1 MVFDQLIGRFAKEA
15 PVATMVRA
23 LMANILSVAELNAI
37 FRESA
42 VQQRESTLLFSTIV
56 ELLSLAVSKA
66 KPSLHAAYQTRREA
80 LGVSAKALY
89 DKVQG
94 VELPVTRELVRRTAE
109 RMGQVLR
116 ALEPDRP
123 APLAGYEIRILDG
136 SHLAATEHRLKVTRQ
151 VRGGPLPG
159 QMLVVLDPRRQLI
172 VDVIPSE
179 DGHAQERS
187 LLPEL
192 VDELRPGQL
201 WIADRNFCTAMWLLE
216 IALNKAFFIIR
227 QHAGMRLELVG
238 KPRFIER
245 GPTGEIWEQAAVLHG
260 DAGESLELRR
270 ITIKLDHPTE
280 NGDRVLHLLTNLPSA
295 IKAPVVAEEY
305 RTRWTIE
312 AAFGELTLSLNGE
325 MDSLAHPQAALLCYA
340 IALVTYNLLSIVRA
354 ALRVT
359 HGSETRDTVSF
370 YYLADEVAGTW
381 RGLDIAVP
389 NLEWDRRYA
398 HLEPAALAD
407 ELKKIASHVELRKYR
422 KHPRAAKKKPPP
434 RHGTK
439 PHVSTAKLLAQQR
452 QS

>member
-23 LMANILSVAELNAI
+23 LMANVLSAEELNAI
-37 FRESA
+37 FRDGAER
-42 VQQRESTLLFSTIV
+42 QRESTLLFSTIV

-66 KPSLHAAYQTRREA
+66 KPSLHAAYQTRREE

-94 VELPVTRELVRRTAE
+94 VELQVTRELVRRTAE
-109 RMGQVLR
+109 RMNQVLS

-123 APLAGYEIRILDG
+123 SPLAGYEILVLDG
-136 SHLAATEHRLKVTRQ
+136 SHLAATQHRLKVTRR

-159 QMLVVLDPRRQLI
+159 QMLVVLDPRRQLV

-187 LLPEL
+187 LLLEL

-216 IALNKAFFIIR
+216 IALNEAFFIIR

-238 KPRFIER
+238 KPKFIEH

-270 ITIKLDHPTE
+270 ITIKLDKPTE
-280 NGDRVLHLLTNLPSA
+280 DGDRELHLLTNLPPRV
-295 IKAPVVAEEY
+295 KALIVAEEY

-325 MDSLAHPQAALLCYA
+325 VDTLAHPQAALLCYA
-340 IALVTYNLLSIVRA
+340 IALVTYNLLSVVRGV
-354 ALRVT
+354 LRVT
-359 HGSETRDTVSF
+359 HGPETRDTLSF

-381 RGLDIAVP
+381 RGLEIAVP
-389 NLEWDRRYA
+389 TLEWDRRFA
-398 HLEPAALAD
+398 SLPPTTLAI
-407 ELKKIASHVELRKYR
+407 ELQKMARHVELRKYR
-422 KHPRAAKKKPPP
+422 KHPRGLKKKPPP
-434 RHGTK
+434 RRGTK
-439 PHVSTAKLLAQQR
+439 PHVSTARLLKKR
-452 QS
+452 TS